1 MAGSTNPILQ
11 SEPSIG
17 QVSNKAQRKA
27 PSVLSKSWGLLY
39 SFSNIVQGIGYAETP
54 AVDPSLAAG
63 GTHVPVESADLDGSQ
78 TYMFGK
84 RQSIIHNQMKMSLP
98 HATIIRMILF
108 KLNESKKIEEQ
119 EHSFFSHQS

>member
-1 MAGSTNPILQ
+1 M
-11 SEPSIG
+11 
-17 QVSNKAQRKA
+17 
-27 PSVLSKSWGLLY
+27 
-39 SFSNIVQGIGYAETP
+39 
-54 AVDPSLAAG
+54 DPSLAAG

-108 KLNESKKIEEQ
+108 KLNEIKQLKSKNI
-119 EHSFFSHQS
+119 HSFHTRVKSFGFPQLPG